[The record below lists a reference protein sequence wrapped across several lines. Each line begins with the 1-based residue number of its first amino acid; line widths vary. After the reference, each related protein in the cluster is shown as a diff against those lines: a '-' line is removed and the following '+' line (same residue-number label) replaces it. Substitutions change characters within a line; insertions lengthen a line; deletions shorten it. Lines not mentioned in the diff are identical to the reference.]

1 MEKPVLY
8 RRRLIPDECVLLKD
22 DEILYHDESII
33 VTKWRTLHPKH
44 DLDHGYSCYFLKE
57 GYKVS
62 KFLYRDDTLIY
73 WYCDIIDYTYE
84 ESDHSYRFRDLLADV
99 IVYPDGFVK
108 VVDLDEFKKALEEEL
123 LTVQDVI
130 SALSSLDHLLTLIYD
145 GKFDVLKAEIEKR
158 LENAGA

>member
-22 DEILYHDESII
+22 DEILYHDENII

-130 SALSSLDHLLTLIYD
+130 SALSSLDSLLTLIYD

-158 LENAGA
+158 IENAGA

>member
-1 MEKPVLY
+1 M
-8 RRRLIPDECVLLKD
+8 
-22 DEILYHDESII
+22 
-33 VTKWRTLHPKH
+33 
-44 DLDHGYSCYFLKE
+44 
-57 GYKVS
+57 
-62 KFLYRDDTLIY
+62 
-73 WYCDIIDYTYE
+73 
-84 ESDHSYRFRDLLADV
+84 
-99 IVYPDGFVK
+99 K